1 MRAFLLCG
9 LTLSCI
15 VQAGGDASVERCL
28 EHFRTAGNMT
38 EQAAALRCLA
48 DSETTARAVALSE
61 FETQHTADS
70 LVMDT
75 WFSIQASSSLPST
88 LDEVKRLEA
97 HPQFSLQNP
106 NKARALI
113 AAFARNAALFHAKV
127 MARNAFCQLVLAPP
141 VYHLSPPLSLSFPSP
156 SISLDRT
163 LLHGFSADV
172 HHFDGPQ

>member
-1 MRAFLLCG
+1 
-9 LTLSCI
+9 
-15 VQAGGDASVERCL
+15 
-28 EHFRTAGNMT
+28 MT

-127 MARNAFCQLVLAPP
+127 WHGTLSANLFSPHQYITSLP
-141 VYHLSPPLSLSFPSP
+141 LSPFPSRLPLSLSIGLYFMDFLLTCT
-156 SISLDRT
+156 ISMAHNDEGWVWLYLRWRQ
-163 LLHGFSADV
+163 
-172 HHFDGPQ
+172 GPRA